1 MVPMILFALFL
12 LYGLWKIVATTG
24 ILRLH
29 ANDPDDKIV
38 MLPNRSD
45 PFNPLLLGTAG
56 TIRAIARVR
65 RRKWIVLTAYAGVVL
80 LGPFR
85 TLGEAL
91 IGLVVVYGAM
101 MLLDFLISLFSG
113 PRSVT

>member
-1 MVPMILFALFL
+1 MVPTILFALFL

-24 ILRLH
+24 VLRLH
-29 ANDPDDKIV
+29 ANDPDEKLV
-38 MLPNRSD
+38 MIPNPGD
-45 PFNPLLLGTAG
+45 PLNPVLGTSG

-65 RRKWIVLTAYAGVVL
+65 RRKWVVLTAYAGIVL
-80 LGPFR
+80 LGAFK

-101 MLLDFLISLFSG
+101 MLLDFLVSLFRRR
-113 PRSVT
+113 RSVT